1 MSKIIGYIRVSSDKQ
16 TIENQKYVIIHYC
29 KTRGIDTESIIWTEE
44 VVTGTKDPK
53 KRKLGKL
60 LDNVEEGDIIICTEI
75 SRLGRSMYMIMEIL
89 AECMEKGCQ
98 VWCIKEGFNL
108 KDNIQTKVLAFAFS
122 LAAEIERNLISQR
135 TKEALE
141 RKKAEGITLGRPK
154 GALGKNNKLN
164 GMEEVVKTLILKGN
178 SYGMIAEALNVNRT
192 TLTRF
197 CKTNNLTKEAI
208 LGKR

>member
-1 MSKIIGYIRVSSDKQ
+1 MKINGYIRVSGDKQ
-16 TIENQKYVIIHYC
+16 TVEYQKFVITNYC
-29 KTRGIDTESIIWTEE
+29 KQRGFDPDSIIWTEE
-44 VVTGTKDPK
+44 VVTGIKDPK
-53 KRKLGKL
+53 KRKLGHL

-89 AECMEKGCQ
+89 SECMEKGCQ

-108 KDNIQTKVLAFAFS
+108 KDDIQTKVLAFAFG

-154 GALGKNNKLN
+154 GALGKNNKLA
-164 GMEEVVKTLILKGN
+164 GMEDVVKTLILKGN
-178 SYGMIAEALNVNRT
+178 SYGAIAEALNVNRT

-197 CKTNNLTKEAI
+197 CKTYNLTKESV
-208 LGKR
+208 LGK